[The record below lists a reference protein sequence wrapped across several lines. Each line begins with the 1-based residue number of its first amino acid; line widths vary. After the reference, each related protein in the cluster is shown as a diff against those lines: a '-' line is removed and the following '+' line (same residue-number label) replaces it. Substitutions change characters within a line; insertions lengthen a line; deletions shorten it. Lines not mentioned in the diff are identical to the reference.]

1 MSESRRKKQLQ
12 QNNADHH
19 HVIQNRPASTTTSS
33 SQVPASPWCDG
44 NQSSVPTLHYY
55 HSHQRSRRST
65 MMMAL
70 NQNNGRNVSGPST
83 RHASLL
89 QIVKQKKCYLQNLRF
104 SQVFL
109 GLKIASIHNMISKC
123 LNSF

>member
-55 HSHQRSRRST
+55 HSHQRGRRST

-83 RHASLL
+83 HASTTSNS
-89 QIVKQKKCYLQNLRF
+89 KTKSYLQNLRF
-104 SQVFL
+104 GQVFL
-109 GLKIASIHNMISKC
+109 GLKLKI
-123 LNSF
+123 